1 MDDKYCVDIFTTKKY
16 DWMNDY
22 VIKTK
27 TNPNGQYYTI
37 IVDKSNKKTLLK
49 KISKLHLKYRCYEE
63 RWERSSDYRK
73 EFFKNNK
80 PPYRCRYCNR
90 FLKQEYM
97 VIDHIVPIAQVKK
110 NTNAR
115 MLLYLQGISEV
126 NDVRNLAPSCIW
138 FIRGIFGKYK
148 IYWIILNII
157 KILLFVILIFLFYY
171 VLKVNILIK

>member
-1 MDDKYCVDIFTTKKY
+1 
-16 DWMNDY
+16 
-22 VIKTK
+22 
-27 TNPNGQYYTI
+27 
-37 IVDKSNKKTLLK
+37 
-49 KISKLHLKYRCYEE
+49 
-63 RWERSSDYRK
+63 
-73 EFFKNNK
+73 
-80 PPYRCRYCNR
+80 
-90 FLKQEYM
+90 M

-126 NDVRNLAPSCIW
+126 NDVRNLAPSCKKCNNKKDQKLGIW